1 MAIGNEFGDH
11 EGYLKTINNTDNK
24 GMFITAIF
32 DDPKTFM
39 NTSDAKKR
47 CDYNAHRAAR
57 GFHKFANGVCNCG
70 LDTEPNNLTSNH
82 FSLEDI
88 SALFNVVDAYPAG
101 AILYIELYN
110 AEDFY
115 LTQRGNTLT
124 RTLQEQF
131 RFLIEWEYAH
141 KYLDNS
147 EEIAICATEML
158 KILDL
163 PANIRQWVLNKVPN
177 EKVNRF
183 LEGRTDAL
191 QRADTNTIPE
201 LTDELKVWLLDKFKQ
216 AKNFGEH
223 DD

>member
-1 MAIGNEFGDH
+1 MSIGNPFGDH

-39 NTSDAKKR
+39 TGYDFKNR
-47 CDYNAHRAAR
+47 CDYNSRKAAH
-57 GFHKFANGVCNCG
+57 GFHKFANGICNCG
-70 LDTEPNNLTSNH
+70 LAVEPNNLTGNH

-101 AILYIELYN
+101 AILYIELN
-110 AEDFY
+110 NDEDFY

-124 RTLQEQF
+124 RTLQEQL
-131 RFLIEWEYAH
+131 RFLIEWKYAH
-141 KYLDNS
+141 EHLDNN
-147 EEIAICATEML
+147 EQIAVTATEIINL
-158 KILDL
+158 LAIPQSIQNWILSD
-163 PANIRQWVLNKVPN
+163 VPN

-191 QRADTNTIPE
+191 QRTQEAIPD
-201 LTDELKVWLLDKFKQ
+201 LTEEFKEWLLNQFKQ

-223 DD
+223 E